1 VADFIPDDEL
11 ASIRGVAYEALPER
25 VYVQTATLVSDGGG
39 DYTRTWANARRVH
52 ARIGRPSARE
62 IETEITARDATL
74 DIPRWVVSLPYDET
88 ITAHDRILT
97 DDGRVFEV
105 VSVDRARSYQL
116 HVRALCVEAR

>member
-11 ASIRGVAYEALPER
+11 ASIRGVAYEALPDR

-52 ARIGRPSARE
+52 ARIARASSNE
-62 IETEITARDATL
+62 SEAIMRDAVI
-74 DIPRWVVSLPYDET
+74 DAPVWVVSLPYDET
-88 ITAHDRILT
+88 ITTHDRILT
-97 DDGRVFEV
+97 DDGRIFEV